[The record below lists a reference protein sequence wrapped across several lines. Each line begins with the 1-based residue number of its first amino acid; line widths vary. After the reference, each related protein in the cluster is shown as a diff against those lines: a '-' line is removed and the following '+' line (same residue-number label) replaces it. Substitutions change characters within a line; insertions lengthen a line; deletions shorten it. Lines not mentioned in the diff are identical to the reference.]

1 MLTKEMAKSVEKM
14 LKDKGQ
20 QYYSGFATCL
30 IMDALISGTFGATK
44 ALIISGT
51 IDEQNEDKLLYGFEG
66 ENLDLL
72 EIFKGN
78 TEAMAA
84 YMAIDTTDRLLD
96 GVKCKFAAAT
106 GYAMV
111 LGACGILEKSEVE
124 YIHKFLV
131 EIIADGC
138 E

>member
-1 MLTKEMAKSVEKM
+1 MLTKETANKAETILKEKGRDYYGGFMA
-14 LKDKGQ
+14 
-20 QYYSGFATCL
+20 CL
-30 IMDALISGTFGATK
+30 IMDSLIPGTFGATK

-96 GVKCKFAAAT
+96 GVSVKFAAAT

-124 YIHKFLV
+124 YIH
-131 EIIADGC
+131 EILLEAIADGC

>member
-1 MLTKEMAKSVEKM
+1 MLTKEMVTNVEKS

-20 QYYSGFATCL
+20 CYYAGFATCL
-30 IMDALISGTFGATK
+30 IMDELISGTFGATK

-84 YMAIDTTDRLLD
+84 YLAIDTADRLLD

-106 GYAMV
+106 GYAML
-111 LGACGILEKSEVE
+111 LGACGILEQTEVE

-131 EIIADGC
+131 EMIGYEC

>member
-1 MLTKEMAKSVEKM
+1 MLAKEMISNVEKT

-20 QYYSGFATCL
+20 CYYAGFATCL
-30 IMDALISGTFGATK
+30 IMDELISGTFGATK
-44 ALIISGT
+44 ALVISGT

-84 YMAIDTTDRLLD
+84 YMAIDTADRLLGD
-96 GVKCKFAAAT
+96 VKCKYSAAT
-106 GYAMV
+106 GYAML
-111 LGACGILEKSEVE
+111 LGACGILEKSDVE
-124 YIHKFLV
+124 YIHKFLL
-131 EIIADGC
+131 ELIGYEC